1 MSTIIW
7 EAKGRMTLCEKGRPE
22 FPAIQPIPGLYRLTL
37 DNGWCYIGEARD
49 LQHRLSEYRHP
60 TTGVI
65 MEHRI
70 HEALKDAGG
79 AFVETFTSG
88 NLAEKTTRCS
98 LEVDA
103 IQAARGEGTKVLNGG
118 RGFIHAYSLLL
129 DIKYHEVQ
137 IEKLRKKLE
146 AVSVEV

>member
-1 MSTIIW
+1 MSTIAW
-7 EAKGRMTLCEKGRPE
+7 EAQGRMTLCEKGRPR
-22 FPAIQPIPGLYRLTL
+22 FPVVASVPGLYRLTL

-60 TTGVI
+60 TTGVL

-79 AFVETFTSG
+79 ALVEIFTSG
-88 NLAEKTTRCS
+88 NLIEKTTRCS
-98 LEVDA
+98 MEVDA
-103 IQAARGEGTKVLNGG
+103 IQAARGEGKRVLNGG
-118 RGFIHAYSLLL
+118 WGFVQTYCLLL
-129 DIKYHEVQ
+129 DIKYHESQ

-146 AVSVEV
+146 AISAEG